1 MELDYYLWKN
11 KLSHKSF
18 AKKVGIA
25 PHSLSVIVNKKR
37 TPLLT
42 NAIKIHYETAGAVS
56 LYELMTL
63 EDREEINK
71 KYGRIT
77 QESVYNPDRQN
88 DTEQSRR
95 NPGPENEDNS
105 IRNRLH

>member
-42 NAIKIHYETAGAVS
+42 TAIKIHYEAGGAVS

-63 EDREEINK
+63 EDRKEVDK
-71 KYGRIT
+71 KYGKINK
-77 QESVYNPDRQN
+77 ESVYDSNEQHHPDVSLSQKMK
-88 DTEQSRR
+88 TMQ
-95 NPGPENEDNS
+95 
-105 IRNRLH
+105 

>member
-42 NAIKIHYETAGAVS
+42 TAIKIHYEAGGAVS

-63 EDREEINK
+63 EDRKEVDK
-71 KYGRIT
+71 KYSGIT
-77 QESVYNPDRQN
+77 QESVYSPNRQY
-88 DTEQSRR
+88 DTEQSRHKS
-95 NPGPENEDNS
+95 GLENEEKEDKK
-105 IRNRLH
+105 